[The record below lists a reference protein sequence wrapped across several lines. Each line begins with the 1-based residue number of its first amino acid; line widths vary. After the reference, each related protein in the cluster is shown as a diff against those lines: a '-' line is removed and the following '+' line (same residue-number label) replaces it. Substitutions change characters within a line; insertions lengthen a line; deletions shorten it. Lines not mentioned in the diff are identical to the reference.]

1 MEGHKHVSK
10 IWSGTEPNDKGGSV
24 ALAFPSAL
32 PYHDLV
38 FLLLSFRLQRVA
50 LR

>member
-1 MEGHKHVSK
+1 M
-10 IWSGTEPNDKGGSV
+10 TGSV
-24 ALAFPSAL
+24 AFAFPSIL

-38 FLLLSFRLQRVA
+38 FLLLSFRFHRVA

>member
-1 MEGHKHVSK
+1 MKARLNRRGADQATVTGRVTFA
-10 IWSGTEPNDKGGSV
+10 I
-24 ALAFPSAL
+24 PSIL

-38 FLLLSFRLQRVA
+38 FLLLSFRFHWVA